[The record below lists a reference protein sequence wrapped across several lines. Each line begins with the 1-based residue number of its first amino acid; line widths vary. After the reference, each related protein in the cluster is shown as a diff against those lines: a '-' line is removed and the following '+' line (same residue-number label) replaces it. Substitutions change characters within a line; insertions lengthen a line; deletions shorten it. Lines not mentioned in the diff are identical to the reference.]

1 MNTFGFVMGFWDYKK
16 FNRIYKRISPTF
28 YMFQMIY
35 TILYK
40 TCSSSN
46 SFDENR
52 VLMHFQDIDFLLV
65 SLHEMF
71 SCHFPWKITFR
82 EKMARCRFQYDFPII
97 LDFLSTN
104 VFKIPISLRKYFL
117 IFWTLYFGAKIVM
130 IYLEVNNYRVAS
142 LLIKCL

>member
-1 MNTFGFVMGFWDYKK
+1 MVGILIGISKIWISRTFWQASADPKKCGKFKSYSTFLCFKATVNTFGFVMGFWDYKK

-52 VLMHFQDIDFLLV
+52 VLMHFQEIDFLLV

-71 SCHFPWKITFR
+71 SCHFPWK
-82 EKMARCRFQYDFPII
+82 YH
-97 LDFLSTN
+97 
-104 VFKIPISLRKYFL
+104 
-117 IFWTLYFGAKIVM
+117 FWKKKNG
-130 IYLEVNNYRVAS
+130 
-142 LLIKCL
+142 